1 MMLTLGAALLGSLLG
16 TIQTDTTIVVPAG
29 SRLDVHQMAGEI
41 VIRTWNRNEVR
52 VQAEHG
58 SRERIIVRNEGS
70 IVTVEADSRRPGPQI
85 VDYVITVP
93 ARMDLSLGGLN
104 VSIDV
109 EGTQGNVDAR
119 TVNGPIRVVGGSG
132 RLNLEAVNGAVQVEN
147 ARGNVNATA
156 INGRLTLRNV
166 QGAIDAETVSGRI
179 ILEGVQSSNVIASS
193 VSGQIV
199 YDGAIANG
207 GRYSF
212 STHSGSILLGLPRNI
227 NATVTLAQVT
237 GSFSSTIP
245 VLASAGTTRG
255 RRQSVTLGTGEA
267 VIEAETFSGGIRI
280 VEQGQALR

>member
-1 MMLTLGAALLGSLLG
+1 MMLTLGVALLGSLLG

-29 SRLDVHQMAGEI
+29 SRLDVHQMGGEI
-41 VIRTWNRNEVR
+41 VVRTWNRNEVR

-58 SRERIIVRNEGS
+58 SRETIIVRNEGS

-109 EGTQGNVDAR
+109 DGTQGNVDAS

-132 RLNLEAVNGAVQVEN
+132 RLNLEAVNGAVHVED

-166 QGAIDAETVSGRI
+166 QGSIDAETVSGRI

-193 VSGQIV
+193 VSGQVV

-212 STHSGSILLGLPRNI
+212 STHSGSIVLGLPRNI
-227 NATVTLAQVT
+227 DATVTLAQVS

-245 VLASAGTTRG
+245 VLATAGNTRG
-255 RRQSVTLGTGEA
+255 RRQSVTLGSGEA
-267 VIEAETFSGGIRI
+267 VIEAESFSGAIRI
-280 VEQGQALR
+280 VERGQALR